1 LFDLILRGGQIID
14 GTGAEPFNADIGIKA
29 GAITA
34 IGDLSDSDDPLLD
47 CSGSTIAPGF
57 IDIHSHSDFTLLVD
71 PRARSQVAQ
80 GVTTEVIGNCGHG
93 CAPITSPDRFKS
105 NIYGHSEHLDI
116 EWNST
121 AEFLSLLDQSNPAVN
136 VATMVPNGNL
146 RLAHVFDHSRPSTP
160 DELAAMDAD
169 LREGLDAGAFGFSTG
184 LEYPAE
190 RSSSVAELESLCR
203 TAASYGGMYV
213 PHTRNRELF
222 AVEAIQEAIDTAK
235 AAEIPLHISH
245 ILPRKGGPADSN
257 ERSLE
262 LVDNAVSHGLD
273 VTFDIHTREHG
284 ITNLSCALP
293 DYEQAM
299 STDDRRTNLNRASYR
314 ASVRKHE
321 SIISSFGIG
330 GWENVSIFTA
340 PATPELEGVTLSQ
353 LSEADPFSAICDVL
367 AANADDLNTVMVLC
381 HSYREEEI
389 VAAAGYPLC
398 MVGSDATALATDGPI
413 GESSFLGAY
422 SWASWFIRKT
432 VFDHRKLGLSEAIK
446 RMTSIP
452 ARRLGLSDR
461 GELKVGNRA
470 DIAVFAPDE
479 FSPTATPENP
489 NSYAVGMRHVILNGI
504 PSFLDGEFTNYRNG
518 QVLRKLS

>member
-1 LFDLILRGGQIID
+1 VFDLILRGGQIID
-14 GTGAEPFNADIGIKA
+14 GSGSASFDADIGIQA
-29 GAITA
+29 GKISA
-34 IGDLSDSDDPLLD
+34 IGDLSDSDDPSLD
-47 CSGSTIAPGF
+47 CGGSVATPGF

-93 CAPITSPDRFKS
+93 CAPITSPGRFKS
-105 NIYGHSEHLDI
+105 NIYGHSEHLNI
-116 EWNST
+116 NWNST
-121 AEFLSLLDQSNPAVN
+121 SEFLALMDQSNPAVN
-136 VATMVPNGNL
+136 VATMIPNGNL
-146 RLAHVFDHSRPSTP
+146 RLAHVADLTRPSIP
-160 DELAAMDAD
+160 DELEAMDAD

-190 RSSSVAELESLCR
+190 RSSSSAELESLSR
-203 TAASYGGMYV
+203 TTASYGGMYV

-222 AVEAIQEAIDTAK
+222 AVEAIQEAIDTAT

-245 ILPRKGGPADSN
+245 ILPRKGGPADST
-257 ERSLE
+257 ERALE
-262 LVDNAVSHGLD
+262 LVDDANASGLD

-293 DYEQAM
+293 DYELAM
-299 STDDRRTNLNRASYR
+299 SADDRRANLGNASYR
-314 ASVRKHE
+314 DAVRQHE

-340 PATPELEGVTLSQ
+340 PATPELEGVTLAQ
-353 LSEADPFSAICDVL
+353 LSEADPFSAVCDVL
-367 AANADDLNTVMVLC
+367 AANADDLNNVMVLC

-389 VAAAGYPLC
+389 VGAASHPLC

-422 SWASWFIRKT
+422 SWASWFIHKS
-432 VFDHRKLGLSEAIK
+432 VFDHRTLGLSEAIK
-446 RMTSIP
+446 RMTSMP
-452 ARRLGLSDR
+452 AQRLGLNDR

-479 FSPTATPENP
+479 FSPTATLDNP
-489 NSYAVGMRHVILNGI
+489 NSYAIGMRHVIVNGI
-504 PSFLDGEFTNYRNG
+504 PSFADGEFTDDRNG
-518 QVLRKLS
+518 QVLRKTS

>member
-1 LFDLILRGGQIID
+1 MFDLILRGGEVID
-14 GTGAEPFNADIGIKA
+14 GSGTAPFDADIGIQHGK
-29 GAITA
+29 ITA
-34 IGDLSDSDDPLLD
+34 IGDLSHTSDPSLD
-47 CSGSTIAPGF
+47 CDGSVATPGF

-93 CAPITSPDRFKS
+93 CAPITSPERFKS

-116 EWNST
+116 DWNST
-121 AEFLSLLDQSNPAVN
+121 EEFLALLDRCKPAVN

-146 RLAHVFDHSRPSTP
+146 RLAHASDHTRPSSR
-160 DELAAMDAD
+160 DELSAMDGD
-169 LREGLDAGAFGFSTG
+169 LREGFEAGAFGFSTG

-190 RSSSVAELESLCR
+190 RSSSTDELESLCR
-203 TAASYGGMYV
+203 TTASYDGMYV
-213 PHTRNRELF
+213 PHARNRELY
-222 AVEAIQEAIDTAK
+222 AVQAIQEAIDTAT

-245 ILPRKGGPADSN
+245 ILPRKGGPTDST
-257 ERSLE
+257 ERALE
-262 LVDNAVSHGLD
+262 LVDDAIALGLD

-284 ITNLSCALP
+284 LTNLSCALP
-293 DYEQAM
+293 DYEIAM
-299 STDDRRTNLNRASYR
+299 PADDRRANLNSASYR
-314 ASVRKHE
+314 ASVRQHE

-340 PATPELEGVTLSQ
+340 PATPELEGITLAQ

-367 AANADDLNTVMVLC
+367 AANSDNLNTVMILC

-389 VAAAGYPLC
+389 VGAAAHPLC

-432 VFDHRKLGLSEAIK
+432 VFDHRTLGLSEAIK
-446 RMTSIP
+446 RMTLMPSL
-452 ARRLGLSDR
+452 RLGLSDR

-479 FSPTATPENP
+479 FTPTATLENP
-489 NSYAVGMRHVILNGI
+489 NSYAIGMRHVIVNGI
-504 PSFLDGEFTNYRNG
+504 PSFIDGEFTDDRNG
-518 QVLRKLS
+518 QVLRKTP